1 MRFNFISLV
10 RFILLISLILV
21 TGCQSGSRRAPGTI
35 DDAETREVV
44 DRIEAMK
51 QVHHLCPSPAE
62 MLSVIDVAGLS
73 FDGDLLN
80 PVENADQYL
89 GTKSA
94 TLALGVYITDM
105 AYSALFGRHE
115 ETLDYLEVVRNVA
128 EQIRLTG
135 AIDDKLIQKARDNVE
150 YLDSLF
156 TISNEAFINMIF
168 FCERN
173 DRPNTIVILSA
184 GAFIE
189 SLYLAVNLVDDYDEA
204 GYILQHLTDQKY
216 ALENLMVFAETLHEE
231 DENIAAI
238 IEDMKPII
246 EIYEGIETGS
256 GEVTITSESEA
267 DEEQPKKIV
276 IGGSET
282 TPSVLSATEFEKL
295 RKETIQ
301 LRTSMIEG

>member
-1 MRFNFISLV
+1 MRLNYIYLV
-10 RFILLISLILV
+10 RLILLISLILV
-21 TGCQSGSRRAPGTI
+21 TGCQSGGRRAPGTI
-35 DDAETREVV
+35 DDAETREIV

-62 MLSVIDVAGLS
+62 MLSVIDVADLS

-89 GTKSA
+89 GTRSA

-115 ETLDYLEVVRNVA
+115 ETLDYLEVVRSVA

-135 AIDDKLIQKARDNVE
+135 AINDELIQKARDNVE

-156 TISNEAFINMIF
+156 TISNEAFINMLF

-216 ALENLMVFAETLHEE
+216 ALENLMAFAETLHEE
-231 DENIAAI
+231 DENITAV
-238 IEDMKPII
+238 IEDMKPLI

-282 TPSVLSATEFEKL
+282 KPSVLSAAEFEKL
-295 RKETIQ
+295 REEAIQ
-301 LRTSMIEG
+301 LRTRLIEG

>member
-1 MRFNFISLV
+1 MKLKYLPFVQLT
-10 RFILLISLILV
+10 LLISLMLA
-21 TGCQSGSRRAPGTI
+21 TGCQSGGKRAPGTI
-35 DDAETREVV
+35 DDTETGEII

-62 MLSVIDVAGLS
+62 MLSVIDVADLS
-73 FDGDLLN
+73 YDGNLLN

-89 GTKSA
+89 DTKST

-115 ETLDYLEVVRNVA
+115 ETLDYLEVVRSVA

-135 AIDDKLIQKARDNVE
+135 AINDELIQKARDNVE

-156 TISNEAFINMIF
+156 TISNEAFINMLF

-173 DRPNTIVILSA
+173 NRPNTIVVLSA

-189 SLYLAVNLVDDYDEA
+189 SLYLAVNLVDDYDNA
-204 GYILQHLTDQKY
+204 GYLLQHLTDQKY
-216 ALENLMVFAETLHEE
+216 ALENLMVFAGTLDEE

-238 IEDMKPII
+238 MEDMNPIL
-246 EIYEGIETGS
+246 EIYNSLEVGS
-256 GEVTITSESEA
+256 GEVTITDQSEA
-267 DEEQPKKIV
+267 GDEQPKKLV
-276 IGGSET
+276 IGGGDSS
-282 TPSVLSATEFEKL
+282 PPILSATEFEKL
-295 RKETIQ
+295 KEETIR
-301 LRTSMIEG
+301 LRSRLVKG